1 MNTPRKLIGDY
12 LIEEHLVTLDQLDKA
27 LEIQSQSLHGGHMP
41 LIGAT
46 LVKMGVL
53 NEQDLAFALAHQER
67 EDMRIKS

>member
-27 LEIQSQSLHGGHMP
+27 LEIQSRSLNGGHMP
-41 LIGAT
+41 PIGAT